1 MKVVGKK
8 IPKGTGLLFISFMAL
23 SICLLLIIYMFR
35 AERISRL
42 SQNNMYSGNQKNFSI
57 INSDDGQ
64 WNEVMPNLI
73 TEGESCVIYVP
84 IQTED
89 IIMRGVYVNGKA
101 ENPPML
107 WGEYFSSDSSLTDTP
122 KAVVGKQYEKDIKDY
137 NGKKYY
143 TFGEEQFEVIGIM
156 GTEAESRLNY
166 MVMIDFNSAVRIE
179 GINVNYVLDAED
191 EDVIN
196 NIGKKIEECF
206 DYPASVL
213 INIGNKNK
221 TSLIEKFFSSNI
233 MMNTMYVMAL
243 ISFSLAAV
251 LVTLIWLR
259 AKRMLFYVCSICGY
273 KKSSE
278 IFEIIK
284 RFYPVAGAGFL
295 IGLVFI
301 ISISGFINE
310 IEIIFS
316 DILQAFGM
324 TVGIGTLILFCCY
337 FLNVRHRK
345 S

>member
-1 MKVVGKK
+1 
-8 IPKGTGLLFISFMAL
+8 
-23 SICLLLIIYMFR
+23 
-35 AERISRL
+35 
-42 SQNNMYSGNQKNFSI
+42 
-57 INSDDGQ
+57 
-64 WNEVMPNLI
+64 
-73 TEGESCVIYVP
+73 
-84 IQTED
+84 
-89 IIMRGVYVNGKA
+89 
-101 ENPPML
+101 
-107 WGEYFSSDSSLTDTP
+107 
-122 KAVVGKQYEKDIKDY
+122 
-137 NGKKYY
+137 
-143 TFGEEQFEVIGIM
+143 M